1 MIDIRDTYELR
12 KFVSS
17 SCDECT
23 FAQYLGLIHD
33 ILCDQGTM
41 MAIADLYAAAEQ
53 LPDGDRRNSV
63 MTDLA
68 TICDH
73 YGIEQDQLP

>member
-12 KFVSS
+12 DLCSGY
-17 SCDECT
+17 EERI
-23 FAQYLGLIHD
+23 FAQYIAVIHGLLGKVQTRRAL
-33 ILCDQGTM
+33 
-41 MAIADLYAAAEQ
+41 AELYAIAEQ
-53 LPDGDRRNSV
+53 LPDGDRRDDV
-63 MTDLA
+63 MSDLA